1 MAFYMEEMSVRDM
14 ERAMEKTKTV
24 IIPVGVVEQHGYHL
38 PLSTDIHNSVQ
49 LTRKAGDKLNAVVAP
64 AVNYC
69 FSGGTLLGTVNIS
82 PNTFGLLISEI
93 CSEFVR
99 MGFKNIIV
107 LLGHA
112 GTDNKAALKNTLQM
126 VLRRDEEL
134 AKKIT
139 LSLVECWD
147 LSPTWL
153 DGFAMEPEHD
163 FHAGMIE
170 TSLMMYWKPELVQD
184 EIVMDDEYTSKMM
197 RTDQDWF
204 EKRDKAIDHPFI
216 VERVGQR
223 DEIKVGVMGFPE
235 RANRELGEKVCNEMV
250 QGLTEYVDMLEE
262 RTKIS

>member
-49 LTRKAGDKLNAVVAP
+49 LTRKAGDNLNAVVAP

-262 RTKIS
+262 CTKIS